1 LRPPVS
7 EFNQQGFENF
17 LAGLS
22 DNLKNDESIQ
32 ELLRFYCLHGVKENE
47 LSAILGFYLQSYSR
61 KNTQKFTVIVNSSL
75 PKNDGIISFPLPE
88 KPKWQFTTIDNSDK
102 GIIKKILGKT
112 PPRADLQI
120 FNLNKDPKHIIEFKS
135 DRRLWY
141 LSELHKSNS
150 KLHKNLIGDL
160 KFLATLQAFSMY
172 KETSCWQGVITY
184 SFQEVGEQ
192 FPNNFPKYNLD
203 EHKKKLRVPEIRNEE
218 DEKTWFKICDKE
230 LEKLIDQLKA
240 LIRSQDYLVHT
251 EKIATIGL
259 AKGIVNL
266 HSSAEES
273 GARVLVQ
280 SELLIFEVKANEKY
294 LDRIRPQIIEL
305 QKKSAIR
312 GN

>member
-1 LRPPVS
+1 MS
-7 EFNQQGFENF
+7 EFGRQGFENF

-47 LSAILGFYLQSYSR
+47 ISAIVGFYLQSYSR
-61 KNTQKFTVIVNSSL
+61 KNTQKFTVLLNSSL
-75 PKNDGIISFPLPE
+75 PKNDGVISFSLPE
-88 KPKWQFTTIDNSDK
+88 DPTLELTTIDNSDTE
-102 GIIKKILGKT
+102 IIKKILGKRS
-112 PPRADLQI
+112 PIMDLQI
-120 FNLNKDPKHIIEFKS
+120 FNLTKDLKHIIELKS
-135 DRRLWY
+135 DRRLLY
-141 LSELHKSNS
+141 LSDLHKSNS
-150 KLHKNLIGDL
+150 TSHTKLVGDL
-160 KFLATLQAFSMY
+160 KSLATLQAFSMY
-172 KETSCWQGVITY
+172 KDTSCWQGVITY

-203 EHKKKLRVPEIRNEE
+203 EHKNKRRIPEIRNEE
-218 DEKTWFKICDKE
+218 DEKAWFKICDKE
-230 LEKLIDQLKA
+230 LEKLINQLKA
-240 LIRSQDYLVHT
+240 LIRSQDYLVYT
-251 EKIATIGL
+251 EKIETIGL

-294 LDRIRPQIIEL
+294 LNRIRPQIRDL